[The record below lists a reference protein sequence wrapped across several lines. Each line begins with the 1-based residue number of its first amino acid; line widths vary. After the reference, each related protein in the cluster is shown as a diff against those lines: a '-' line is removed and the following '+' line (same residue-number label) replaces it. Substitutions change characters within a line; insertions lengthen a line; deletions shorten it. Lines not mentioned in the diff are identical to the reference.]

1 MTNWTAIGA
10 LATAGSVFIGLL
22 ARFIQEDLKR
32 TRLRYYLRQMK
43 APERHRASILTVVN
57 SGRSTAKNVLVY
69 ISPRHPETDE
79 PPLVTK
85 AIVATD
91 ERWRTDQSQNRNDL
105 IVRFPELHPSDRF
118 NVLFAWEGGAEEFT
132 KKQKNSFR
140 ISYEYGTSNKLF
152 RMFGRVHRFWFWQ
165 RCWEARND
173 ARNPPTFNSKQEN
186 SSQIELHISIDLVA
200 GIKEKI

>member
-1 MTNWTAIGA
+1 MENWIKYVGAFIA
-10 LATAGSVFIGLL
+10 LASL
-22 ARFIQEDLKR
+22 AARVIQEDLKR

-43 APERHRASILTVVN
+43 APEGHRASILTVVN

-79 PPLVTK
+79 APIVTH
-85 AIVATD
+85 ATIATD
-91 ERWRTDQSQNRNDL
+91 EKYEYTRSPDRNDL

-118 NVLFAWEGGAEEFT
+118 NVLFAWKDGAKVFT
-132 KKQKNSFR
+132 RNQKNSFR

-152 RMFGRVHRFWFWQ
+152 RMFGRVHKFWFWQ
-165 RCWEARND
+165 RCQEARND

-186 SSQIELHISIDLVA
+186 LSQIKLHISIDLVA
-200 GIKEKI
+200 GIKEKIL